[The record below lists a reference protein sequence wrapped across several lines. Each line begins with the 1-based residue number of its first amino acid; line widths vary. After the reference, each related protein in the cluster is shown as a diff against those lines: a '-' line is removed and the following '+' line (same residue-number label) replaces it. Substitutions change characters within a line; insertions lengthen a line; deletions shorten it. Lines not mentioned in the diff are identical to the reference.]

1 MTYRPLPNGLYIGV
15 SSIEGQ
21 GLYTDR
27 ALTKGCQLGESHY
40 RIATNDNPSKHAEEN
55 KTTLIRTPLGGFYN
69 HSMSPNTKKTQE
81 GHKWFLDV
89 IEDIKIGDEILVTY
103 TLYKVEDINKLSIIS
118 QFMQED

>member
-40 RIATNDNPSKHAEEN
+40 RIATNDNPSKHMEEN
-55 KTTLIRTPLGGFYN
+55 KTILIRTPLGGFIN
-69 HSMSPNTKKTQE
+69 HSDKPNCHRYQVRIKH
-81 GHKWFLDV
+81 GFDKWIITV
-89 IEDIKIGDEILVTY
+89 IEYVNHGDELTLKY
-103 TLYKVEDINKLSIIS
+103 TMYDPRK
-118 QFMQED
+118 

>member
-40 RIATNDNPSKHAEEN
+40 RIATNDVPSTNIEEN
-55 KTTLIRTPLGGFYN
+55 KSILIRTPLGGFIN
-69 HSMSPNTKKTQE
+69 HSDTPNCHRSQIRVKPGFDKWTITVVEDVSP
-81 GHKWFLDV
+81 
-89 IEDIKIGDEILVTY
+89 GDELTLKY
-103 TLYKVEDINKLSIIS
+103 TMYDPRK
-118 QFMQED
+118 

>member
-40 RIATNDNPSKHAEEN
+40 RIATNDAPSKHAEEN
-55 KTTLIRTPLGGFYN
+55 KTIFIRTPLGGFIN
-69 HSMSPNTKKTQE
+69 HSDKPNCHRSQIRVKPGLDKWTITVVEDVSP
-81 GHKWFLDV
+81 
-89 IEDIKIGDEILVTY
+89 GDELTLKY
-103 TLYKVEDINKLSIIS
+103 TMYDPRK
-118 QFMQED
+118 